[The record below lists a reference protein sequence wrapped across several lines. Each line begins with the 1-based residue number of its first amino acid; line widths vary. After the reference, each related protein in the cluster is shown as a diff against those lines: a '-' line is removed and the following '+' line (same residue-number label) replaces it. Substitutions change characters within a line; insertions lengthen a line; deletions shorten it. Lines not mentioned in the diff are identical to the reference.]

1 MEQLQ
6 NIQSRIDKK
15 IAAECGRIG
24 YKIPY
29 IAENGTYV
37 KDMREENLSWWTNG
51 FWGGMLW
58 QLYQATGRD
67 IYRERAEHV
76 EEELDRALENF
87 EGLHHDVGFMW
98 QLTAV
103 ADYKLTGNPVSR
115 RRALHAASLLAGRY
129 NLTGQFIRAWNL
141 DKTGWMIIDC
151 MMNLSLLYWAA
162 EETKDPRFGQIA
174 DSHAQT
180 ALRVL
185 MREDGSCS
193 HIAVLDPDT
202 GELLE
207 TPAGQGYAP
216 GSSWSRGQAWAIYGF
231 ALAYRHSGRKEYLD
245 AAKRA
250 AHYFIA
256 NAAMTGG
263 IPLVDFRAPENPV
276 IVDTTAGACA
286 VCGLLE
292 IEEHVPELE
301 KRLYRYHS
309 EKMLEALI
317 DRHCNF
323 NPDEDGILQDGTAAY
338 HRKEDVEVPII
349 YGDYFLTEAV
359 LRLSGQALMIW

>member
-1 MEQLQ
+1 MEQLSK
-6 NIQSRIDKK
+6 IRSMIEKK

-29 IAENGTYV
+29 IAENGIYR

-58 QLYQATGRD
+58 QLYGATGQN

-76 EEELDRALENF
+76 ESELDWALENF

-103 ADYKLTGNPVSR
+103 ADYKVTGNPVSR

-129 NLTGQFIRAWNL
+129 NPSGHFIRAWNL

-151 MMNLSLLYWAA
+151 MMNLSLLYWAS
-162 EETKDPRFGQIA
+162 EETTDPRFRQIA
-174 DSHAQT
+174 DRHAET
-180 ALRVL
+180 AMRVL

-193 HIAVLDPDT
+193 HIAVLNPDT
-202 GELLE
+202 GELLD

-231 ALAYRHSGRKEYLD
+231 ALAYRHSGQKEYLD
-245 AAKRA
+245 TAKRA

-256 NAAMTGG
+256 NTAMTGG
-263 IPLVDFRAPENPV
+263 VPLVDFRAPEDPV

-286 VCGLLE
+286 ACGLLE
-292 IEEHVPELE
+292 IEAHVPHLE
-301 KRLYRYHS
+301 KGLYHYHS
-309 EKMLEALI
+309 EKMLDALI
-317 DRHCNF
+317 KGHCNF
-323 NPDEDGILQDGTAAY
+323 NQEEDGILQDGTAAY
-338 HRKEDVEVPII
+338 HCKEDVEVPII
-349 YGDYFLTEAV
+349 YGDYFLTEAI
-359 LRLSGQALMIW
+359 LRLSGQALTIW